1 MKKKKT
7 IILVLAFIALL
18 AFLASA
24 TYTYAKYRSGIK
36 GSVGSDIAKWNFVIN
51 DEYITSNHTGSLNI
65 PLTSLDV
72 CNSTDCKVTSG
83 KIAPGSRST
92 FQIEI
97 DYTDVTL
104 DFNYTISITDS
115 PIADLRV
122 EIDGATGSGTEVNKD
137 VIIDPTSTNKVE
149 TVNVNIEW
157 KDDGAADETM
167 DDAADTAIGS
177 GDDLEANFTV
187 SINLKQL
194 RN

>member
-1 MKKKKT
+1 M
-7 IILVLAFIALL
+7 
-18 AFLASA
+18 
-24 TYTYAKYRSGIK
+24 RSGIK

-51 DEYITSNHTGSLNI
+51 DEYVTSNHTGSLNI

-72 CNSTDCKVTSG
+72 CTSTNCKVTSG
-83 KIAPGSRST
+83 KIAPGSKSS

-122 EIDGATGSGTEVNKD
+122 EIDGATGSDTEVSKD
-137 VIIDPTSTNKVE
+137 VIIDPTNTNKVE
-149 TVNVNIEW
+149 TVAVSIEW
-157 KDDGAADETM
+157 KDDGDPDEVM
-167 DDAADTAIGS
+167 DDEADTAIGA

-187 SINLKQL
+187 SIKLTQL
-194 RN
+194 NN